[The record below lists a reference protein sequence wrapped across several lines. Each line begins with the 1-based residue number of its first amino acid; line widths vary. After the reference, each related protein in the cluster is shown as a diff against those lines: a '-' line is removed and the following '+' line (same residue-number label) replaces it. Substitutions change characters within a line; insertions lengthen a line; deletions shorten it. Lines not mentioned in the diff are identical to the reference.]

1 MCGEMKTENSNQKQC
16 IKMVGNIGILYEDPY
31 ILVCRKPAGV
41 PVQSANSRVKDMVS
55 ILKLY
60 LLEESGKPG
69 EPYLGVVH
77 RLDQPVQG
85 VIVFAKTKQ
94 AAANLSS
101 QIAEFAAIMAF
112 CGKIRRRTGGL
123 MGLELTTENEVVR
136 RKVVELAIKAFSAS
150 EESFEV
156 EYEGKNNRIINIFI
170 NDEKLIA
177 KILMAIKWCDDNFT
191 VVEPVFVNHRIIQKE
206 CCKRAFIRGAFLA
219 AGSISDPNKSY
230 HYEIVCEYEED
241 AVQMQELLKFFNLD
255 AKIIQRKRNYVT
267 YIKEGNNITDVL
279 NIMGAFVSQM
289 KLYNVMILKGMRN
302 DVNRKVNCET
312 ANLNKTI
319 EAAVKQIRDIE
330 YVRDTVG
337 LESLSDGLREVA
349 EIRLKNPDMK
359 LKDIG
364 ELLNPPVGK
373 SGVNHRLRK
382 ISELAQKLRIEGV

>member
-1 MCGEMKTENSNQKQC
+1 MSFSLE
-16 IKMVGNIGILYEDPY
+16 IKEE
-31 ILVCRKPAGV
+31 
-41 PVQSANSRVKDMVS
+41 
-55 ILKLY
+55 
-60 LLEESGKPG
+60 LET
-69 EPYLGVVH
+69 
-77 RLDQPVQG
+77 RIDT
-85 VIVFAKTKQ
+85 AKHC
-94 AAANLSS
+94 

-112 CGKIRRRTGGL
+112 CGKVRRRTGGL

-337 LESLSDGLREVA
+337 LESLSDGLREAA

-382 ISELAQKLRIEGV
+382 ISELAQKLRIDGV

>member
-1 MCGEMKTENSNQKQC
+1 MSFSLE
-16 IKMVGNIGILYEDPY
+16 IKEE
-31 ILVCRKPAGV
+31 
-41 PVQSANSRVKDMVS
+41 
-55 ILKLY
+55 
-60 LLEESGKPG
+60 LET
-69 EPYLGVVH
+69 
-77 RLDQPVQG
+77 RIDT
-85 VIVFAKTKQ
+85 AKHC
-94 AAANLSS
+94 

-112 CGKIRRRTGGL
+112 CGKVRRRTGGL

-156 EYEGKNNRIINIFI
+156 KYEGKNNRIINIFI

>member
-1 MCGEMKTENSNQKQC
+1 MSFSLE
-16 IKMVGNIGILYEDPY
+16 IKEE
-31 ILVCRKPAGV
+31 
-41 PVQSANSRVKDMVS
+41 
-55 ILKLY
+55 
-60 LLEESGKPG
+60 LET
-69 EPYLGVVH
+69 
-77 RLDQPVQG
+77 RIDT
-85 VIVFAKTKQ
+85 AKHC
-94 AAANLSS
+94 

-112 CGKIRRRTGGL
+112 CGKVRRRAGGL

-337 LESLSDGLREVA
+337 LESLSDGLREAA

>member
-1 MCGEMKTENSNQKQC
+1 MSFSLE
-16 IKMVGNIGILYEDPY
+16 IKEE
-31 ILVCRKPAGV
+31 
-41 PVQSANSRVKDMVS
+41 
-55 ILKLY
+55 
-60 LLEESGKPG
+60 LET
-69 EPYLGVVH
+69 
-77 RLDQPVQG
+77 RIDT
-85 VIVFAKTKQ
+85 AKHC
-94 AAANLSS
+94 

-112 CGKIRRRTGGL
+112 CGKVRRRTGGL

-382 ISELAQKLRIEGV
+382 ISELAQKLRIDGV

>member
-1 MCGEMKTENSNQKQC
+1 MSFSLE
-16 IKMVGNIGILYEDPY
+16 IKEE
-31 ILVCRKPAGV
+31 
-41 PVQSANSRVKDMVS
+41 
-55 ILKLY
+55 
-60 LLEESGKPG
+60 LET
-69 EPYLGVVH
+69 
-77 RLDQPVQG
+77 RIDT
-85 VIVFAKTKQ
+85 AKHC
-94 AAANLSS
+94 

-112 CGKIRRRTGGL
+112 CGKVRRRTGGL

-156 EYEGKNNRIINIFI
+156 EYEGKNNRIIHIFI

-337 LESLSDGLREVA
+337 FESLSDGLREVA

>member
-1 MCGEMKTENSNQKQC
+1 M
-16 IKMVGNIGILYEDPY
+16 
-31 ILVCRKPAGV
+31 
-41 PVQSANSRVKDMVS
+41 
-55 ILKLY
+55 
-60 LLEESGKPG
+60 
-69 EPYLGVVH
+69 
-77 RLDQPVQG
+77 
-85 VIVFAKTKQ
+85 
-94 AAANLSS
+94 
-101 QIAEFAAIMAF
+101 
-112 CGKIRRRTGGL
+112 
-123 MGLELTTENEVVR
+123 
-136 RKVVELAIKAFSAS
+136 
-150 EESFEV
+150 
-156 EYEGKNNRIINIFI
+156 
-170 NDEKLIA
+170 
-177 KILMAIKWCDDNFT
+177 
-191 VVEPVFVNHRIIQKE
+191 
-206 CCKRAFIRGAFLA
+206 GAFLV

>member
-1 MCGEMKTENSNQKQC
+1 MSFSLE
-16 IKMVGNIGILYEDPY
+16 IKEE
-31 ILVCRKPAGV
+31 
-41 PVQSANSRVKDMVS
+41 
-55 ILKLY
+55 
-60 LLEESGKPG
+60 LET
-69 EPYLGVVH
+69 
-77 RLDQPVQG
+77 RIDT
-85 VIVFAKTKQ
+85 AKHC
-94 AAANLSS
+94 

-112 CGKIRRRTGGL
+112 CGKVRRRTGGL

-206 CCKRAFIRGAFLA
+206 GCKRAFIRGAFLA

>member
-1 MCGEMKTENSNQKQC
+1 MSFSLE
-16 IKMVGNIGILYEDPY
+16 IKEE
-31 ILVCRKPAGV
+31 
-41 PVQSANSRVKDMVS
+41 
-55 ILKLY
+55 
-60 LLEESGKPG
+60 LET
-69 EPYLGVVH
+69 
-77 RLDQPVQG
+77 RIDT
-85 VIVFAKTKQ
+85 AKHC
-94 AAANLSS
+94 

-112 CGKIRRRTGGL
+112 CGKVRRRTGGL

-156 EYEGKNNRIINIFI
+156 KYEGKNNRIINIFI

-191 VVEPVFVNHRIIQKE
+191 VVEPVFVNHRIIQKK

>member
-1 MCGEMKTENSNQKQC
+1 MSFSLE
-16 IKMVGNIGILYEDPY
+16 IKEE
-31 ILVCRKPAGV
+31 
-41 PVQSANSRVKDMVS
+41 
-55 ILKLY
+55 
-60 LLEESGKPG
+60 LET
-69 EPYLGVVH
+69 
-77 RLDQPVQG
+77 RIDT
-85 VIVFAKTKQ
+85 AKHC
-94 AAANLSS
+94 

-112 CGKIRRRTGGL
+112 CGKVGRRTGGL

>member
-1 MCGEMKTENSNQKQC
+1 MSFSLE
-16 IKMVGNIGILYEDPY
+16 IKEE
-31 ILVCRKPAGV
+31 
-41 PVQSANSRVKDMVS
+41 
-55 ILKLY
+55 
-60 LLEESGKPG
+60 LET
-69 EPYLGVVH
+69 
-77 RLDQPVQG
+77 RIDT
-85 VIVFAKTKQ
+85 AKHC
-94 AAANLSS
+94 

-112 CGKIRRRTGGL
+112 CGKVRRRTGGL

-156 EYEGKNNRIINIFI
+156 KYEGKNNRIINIFI

-241 AVQMQELLKFFNLD
+241 AVQMQELLKFFKLD

-364 ELLNPPVGK
+364 ELLNPTVGK

>member
-1 MCGEMKTENSNQKQC
+1 MSFSLE
-16 IKMVGNIGILYEDPY
+16 IKEE
-31 ILVCRKPAGV
+31 
-41 PVQSANSRVKDMVS
+41 
-55 ILKLY
+55 
-60 LLEESGKPG
+60 LET
-69 EPYLGVVH
+69 
-77 RLDQPVQG
+77 RIDT
-85 VIVFAKTKQ
+85 AKHC
-94 AAANLSS
+94 

-112 CGKIRRRTGGL
+112 CGKVRRRAGGL
-123 MGLELTTENEVVR
+123 MGLEVTTENEVVR

>member
-1 MCGEMKTENSNQKQC
+1 MSFSLE
-16 IKMVGNIGILYEDPY
+16 IKEE
-31 ILVCRKPAGV
+31 
-41 PVQSANSRVKDMVS
+41 
-55 ILKLY
+55 
-60 LLEESGKPG
+60 LET
-69 EPYLGVVH
+69 
-77 RLDQPVQG
+77 RIDT
-85 VIVFAKTKQ
+85 AKHC
-94 AAANLSS
+94 

-112 CGKIRRRTGGL
+112 CGKVRRRAGGL

-150 EESFEV
+150 EESFKV
-156 EYEGKNNRIINIFI
+156 EYEGKNNRIIHIFI

-349 EIRLKNPDMK
+349 EIRLKNSDMK

>member
-1 MCGEMKTENSNQKQC
+1 MSFSLE
-16 IKMVGNIGILYEDPY
+16 IKEE
-31 ILVCRKPAGV
+31 
-41 PVQSANSRVKDMVS
+41 
-55 ILKLY
+55 
-60 LLEESGKPG
+60 LET
-69 EPYLGVVH
+69 
-77 RLDQPVQG
+77 RIDT
-85 VIVFAKTKQ
+85 AKHC
-94 AAANLSS
+94 

-112 CGKIRRRTGGL
+112 CGKVRRRTGGL

-136 RKVVELAIKAFSAS
+136 HKVVELAIKAFSAS

>member
-1 MCGEMKTENSNQKQC
+1 MSFSLE
-16 IKMVGNIGILYEDPY
+16 IKEE
-31 ILVCRKPAGV
+31 
-41 PVQSANSRVKDMVS
+41 
-55 ILKLY
+55 
-60 LLEESGKPG
+60 LET
-69 EPYLGVVH
+69 
-77 RLDQPVQG
+77 RIDT
-85 VIVFAKTKQ
+85 AKHC
-94 AAANLSS
+94 

-112 CGKIRRRTGGL
+112 CGKVRRRTGGL

-255 AKIIQRKRNYVT
+255 AKIIQRNRNYVT

>member
-1 MCGEMKTENSNQKQC
+1 MSFSLE
-16 IKMVGNIGILYEDPY
+16 IK
-31 ILVCRKPAGV
+31 
-41 PVQSANSRVKDMVS
+41 
-55 ILKLY
+55 
-60 LLEESGKPG
+60 EE
-69 EPYLGVVH
+69 
-77 RLDQPVQG
+77 LDTR
-85 VIVFAKTKQ
+85 IDTAKHC
-94 AAANLSS
+94 

-112 CGKIRRRTGGL
+112 CGKVRRRAGGL

>member
-1 MCGEMKTENSNQKQC
+1 MSFSLE
-16 IKMVGNIGILYEDPY
+16 IKEE
-31 ILVCRKPAGV
+31 
-41 PVQSANSRVKDMVS
+41 
-55 ILKLY
+55 
-60 LLEESGKPG
+60 LET
-69 EPYLGVVH
+69 
-77 RLDQPVQG
+77 RIDT
-85 VIVFAKTKQ
+85 AKHC
-94 AAANLSS
+94 

-112 CGKIRRRTGGL
+112 CGKVRRRTGGL

-267 YIKEGNNITDVL
+267 DIKEGNNITDVL

>member
-1 MCGEMKTENSNQKQC
+1 MSFSLE
-16 IKMVGNIGILYEDPY
+16 IKEE
-31 ILVCRKPAGV
+31 
-41 PVQSANSRVKDMVS
+41 
-55 ILKLY
+55 
-60 LLEESGKPG
+60 LET
-69 EPYLGVVH
+69 
-77 RLDQPVQG
+77 RIDT
-85 VIVFAKTKQ
+85 AKHC
-94 AAANLSS
+94 

-112 CGKIRRRTGGL
+112 CGKVRRRTGGL

-156 EYEGKNNRIINIFI
+156 EYEGKNNRIIHIFI

>member
-1 MCGEMKTENSNQKQC
+1 MSFSLE
-16 IKMVGNIGILYEDPY
+16 IKEE
-31 ILVCRKPAGV
+31 
-41 PVQSANSRVKDMVS
+41 
-55 ILKLY
+55 
-60 LLEESGKPG
+60 LET
-69 EPYLGVVH
+69 
-77 RLDQPVQG
+77 RIDA
-85 VIVFAKTKQ
+85 AKHC
-94 AAANLSS
+94 

-112 CGKIRRRTGGL
+112 CGKVRRRTGGL

-150 EESFEV
+150 EELFEV

-255 AKIIQRKRNYVT
+255 AKIIQRKRNYIT

>member
-1 MCGEMKTENSNQKQC
+1 MSFSLE
-16 IKMVGNIGILYEDPY
+16 IKEE
-31 ILVCRKPAGV
+31 
-41 PVQSANSRVKDMVS
+41 
-55 ILKLY
+55 
-60 LLEESGKPG
+60 LET
-69 EPYLGVVH
+69 
-77 RLDQPVQG
+77 RIDT
-85 VIVFAKTKQ
+85 AKHC
-94 AAANLSS
+94 

-112 CGKIRRRTGGL
+112 CGKVRRRTGGL

-170 NDEKLIA
+170 NDEKLIV

-191 VVEPVFVNHRIIQKE
+191 VVEPVFVNYRIIQKE

>member
-1 MCGEMKTENSNQKQC
+1 MSFSLE
-16 IKMVGNIGILYEDPY
+16 IKEE
-31 ILVCRKPAGV
+31 
-41 PVQSANSRVKDMVS
+41 
-55 ILKLY
+55 
-60 LLEESGKPG
+60 LET
-69 EPYLGVVH
+69 
-77 RLDQPVQG
+77 RIDT
-85 VIVFAKTKQ
+85 AKH
-94 AAANLSS
+94 S

-112 CGKIRRRTGGL
+112 CGKVRRRTGGL

-150 EESFEV
+150 EESFKV

-255 AKIIQRKRNYVT
+255 AKIIQRKRNYIT

>member
-1 MCGEMKTENSNQKQC
+1 M
-16 IKMVGNIGILYEDPY
+16 
-31 ILVCRKPAGV
+31 RKI
-41 PVQSANSRVKDMVS
+41 QDVKDKKHNITGQVVMS
-55 ILKLY
+55 FS
-60 LLEESGKPG
+60 LEIKE
-69 EPYLGVVH
+69 ELET
-77 RLDQPVQG
+77 RIDT
-85 VIVFAKTKQ
+85 AKHC
-94 AAANLSS
+94 

-112 CGKIRRRTGGL
+112 CGKVRRRAGGL

-150 EESFEV
+150 EESFKV
-156 EYEGKNNRIINIFI
+156 EYEGKNNRIIHIFI

-230 HYEIVCEYEED
+230 HYEIVCEYEEG

>member
-1 MCGEMKTENSNQKQC
+1 MSFSLE
-16 IKMVGNIGILYEDPY
+16 IKEE
-31 ILVCRKPAGV
+31 
-41 PVQSANSRVKDMVS
+41 
-55 ILKLY
+55 
-60 LLEESGKPG
+60 LET
-69 EPYLGVVH
+69 
-77 RLDQPVQG
+77 RIDT
-85 VIVFAKTKQ
+85 AKHC
-94 AAANLSS
+94 

-112 CGKIRRRTGGL
+112 CGKVRRRTGGL
-123 MGLELTTENEVVR
+123 MALELTTENEVVR

>member
-1 MCGEMKTENSNQKQC
+1 MSFSLE
-16 IKMVGNIGILYEDPY
+16 IKEE
-31 ILVCRKPAGV
+31 
-41 PVQSANSRVKDMVS
+41 
-55 ILKLY
+55 
-60 LLEESGKPG
+60 LET
-69 EPYLGVVH
+69 
-77 RLDQPVQG
+77 RIDT
-85 VIVFAKTKQ
+85 AKHC
-94 AAANLSS
+94 

-112 CGKIRRRTGGL
+112 CGKVRRRAGGL

-382 ISELAQKLRIEGV
+382 IIELAQKLRIEGV

>member
-1 MCGEMKTENSNQKQC
+1 MSFSLE
-16 IKMVGNIGILYEDPY
+16 IKEE
-31 ILVCRKPAGV
+31 
-41 PVQSANSRVKDMVS
+41 
-55 ILKLY
+55 
-60 LLEESGKPG
+60 LET
-69 EPYLGVVH
+69 
-77 RLDQPVQG
+77 RIDT
-85 VIVFAKTKQ
+85 AKHC
-94 AAANLSS
+94 

-112 CGKIRRRTGGL
+112 CGKVRRRTGGL

-230 HYEIVCEYEED
+230 HYEIVCECEED

>member
-1 MCGEMKTENSNQKQC
+1 MSFSLE
-16 IKMVGNIGILYEDPY
+16 IKEE
-31 ILVCRKPAGV
+31 
-41 PVQSANSRVKDMVS
+41 
-55 ILKLY
+55 
-60 LLEESGKPG
+60 LET
-69 EPYLGVVH
+69 
-77 RLDQPVQG
+77 RIDT
-85 VIVFAKTKQ
+85 AKHC
-94 AAANLSS
+94 

-112 CGKIRRRTGGL
+112 CGKVRRRAGGL

-150 EESFEV
+150 EESFKV

>member
-1 MCGEMKTENSNQKQC
+1 MSFSLE
-16 IKMVGNIGILYEDPY
+16 IKEE
-31 ILVCRKPAGV
+31 
-41 PVQSANSRVKDMVS
+41 
-55 ILKLY
+55 
-60 LLEESGKPG
+60 LET
-69 EPYLGVVH
+69 
-77 RLDQPVQG
+77 RIDT
-85 VIVFAKTKQ
+85 AKHC
-94 AAANLSS
+94 

-112 CGKIRRRTGGL
+112 CGKVRRRAGGL

-156 EYEGKNNRIINIFI
+156 EYEGKNNRIIHIFI

>member
-1 MCGEMKTENSNQKQC
+1 MSFSLE
-16 IKMVGNIGILYEDPY
+16 IKEE
-31 ILVCRKPAGV
+31 
-41 PVQSANSRVKDMVS
+41 
-55 ILKLY
+55 
-60 LLEESGKPG
+60 LET
-69 EPYLGVVH
+69 
-77 RLDQPVQG
+77 RIDT
-85 VIVFAKTKQ
+85 AKHC
-94 AAANLSS
+94 

-112 CGKIRRRTGGL
+112 CGKVRRRTGGL

-136 RKVVELAIKAFSAS
+136 RKVVELAIKAFSAL

>member
-1 MCGEMKTENSNQKQC
+1 MSFSLE
-16 IKMVGNIGILYEDPY
+16 IKEE
-31 ILVCRKPAGV
+31 
-41 PVQSANSRVKDMVS
+41 
-55 ILKLY
+55 
-60 LLEESGKPG
+60 LET
-69 EPYLGVVH
+69 
-77 RLDQPVQG
+77 RIDA
-85 VIVFAKTKQ
+85 AKHC
-94 AAANLSS
+94 

-112 CGKIRRRTGGL
+112 CGKVRRRTGGL